1 MFTAFV
7 ELVLMPSMGTDQYVC
22 KCVQA
27 LFKLRLTMNLIYF
40 TCDFTATQVTGPVVL
55 VAS

>member
-1 MFTAFV
+1 VFTAFV